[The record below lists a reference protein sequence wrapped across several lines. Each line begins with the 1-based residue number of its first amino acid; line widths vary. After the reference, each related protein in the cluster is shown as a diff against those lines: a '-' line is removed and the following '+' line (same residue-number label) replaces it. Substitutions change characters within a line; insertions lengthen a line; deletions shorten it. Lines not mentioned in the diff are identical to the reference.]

1 MKHGYSQSLQCLLT
15 FMSVAINH
23 ESFSSIE
30 PSLAEVCC
38 QKGCNLSRRKESRL
52 HTFFF
57 TQVQKEYLCLAQGA
71 GFEIPTFLGD
81 TLW

>member
-1 MKHGYSQSLQCLLT
+1 
-15 FMSVAINH
+15 MSVAINH
-23 ESFSSIE
+23 GSFSSIE